1 MSSCRFLTALPVYNE
16 VNHVLDVLDRVSQY
30 SQDILV
36 VDDGSADGT
45 SELLDQLTKSDSP
58 LSRKLTVVRHPQNQ
72 GYGAALVTAF
82 NYTVEHGYD
91 GLVTIDCDGQHQP
104 QLIPELVEALELDSS
119 EPWDIVSGS
128 RYLKQFEGDSTPPI
142 DRRRINIFITE
153 QFNQQFGLNL
163 TDTFCGFK
171 AYRADALRKLQ
182 ITETGYAMPLQ
193 VWVQAVLQKFRI
205 TEFAIPLVYLDEDRS
220 FGGSLDD
227 SNKRLA
233 YYQEVIDRELAR
245 MNQHSDSMFDCSSTP
260 CGPRPC
266 DEKN

>member
-1 MSSCRFLTALPVYNE
+1 MKSRRFLTALPVFNE
-16 VNHVLDVLDRVSQY
+16 VNHVLDVLEKVDQY
-30 SQDILV
+30 SQDMLV
-36 VDDGSADGT
+36 VDDGSSDGT
-45 SELLDQLTKSDSP
+45 SELLDELVLSDSP
-58 LSRKLTVVRHPQNQ
+58 LARKLTVVRHPQNQ
-72 GYGAALVTAF
+72 GYGAALITAF
-82 NYTVEHGYD
+82 NYAIQERYD

-104 QLIPELVEALELDSS
+104 QLIPELVDALNLDSP

-128 RYLKQFEGDSTPPI
+128 RYLKQFDGDSIPPI

-153 QFNQQFGLNL
+153 QFNQQFGMQL

-171 AYRADALRKLQ
+171 AYRTEALKQLD
-182 ITETGYAMPLQ
+182 IIETGYAMPLQ
-193 VWVQAVLQKFRI
+193 VWVQAALKRLRI

-245 MNQHSDSMFDCSSTP
+245 LSQSPDFDFNRAFMP
-260 CGPRPC
+260 CGSRPS
-266 DEKN
+266 DEEN